1 MADASTLLP
10 PRRSPLDS
18 AWAPG
23 VHGSPGAGGPGVT
36 FTRRLGLSAVQLD
49 ARRGRAGAVAAA
61 LAERL
66 GVTLPPPGRAAPGAE
81 IRTLWLGPDRWLLLA
96 ADTAGLEARLR
107 AAAEPAGGI
116 VVDQGHGRAILRIE
130 GPRAR
135 EVLAK
140 GTGID
145 LHPRSFP
152 EDAVAQTGL
161 FHLAVTLD
169 RRRGS
174 ACFDLHAMRGF
185 ALGLHESLCEAAA
198 EYGYR
203 LA

>member
-1 MADASTLLP
+1 MADATTLP
-10 PRRSPLDS
+10 ARRSPLDS
-18 AWAPG
+18 VWSPG
-23 VHGSPGAGGPGVT
+23 IHGSPGGGGPGVT

-49 ARRGRAGAVAAA
+49 ARRGRSADLAAAVAA
-61 LAERL
+61 EL
-66 GVTLPPPGRAAPGAE
+66 GVALPLPGRAAPGAE
-81 IRTLWLGPDRWLLLA
+81 IRALWLGPDRWLLLA
-96 ADTAGLEARLR
+96 ADTLGLEARLR

-116 VVDQGHGRAILRIE
+116 VVDQGHGRAILRLE

-135 EVLAK
+135 DVLAK

-145 LHPRSFP
+145 LHPRAFP
-152 EDAVAQTGL
+152 EGAVAHTGL

-185 ALGLHESLCEAAA
+185 ALSLHESLCEAAA